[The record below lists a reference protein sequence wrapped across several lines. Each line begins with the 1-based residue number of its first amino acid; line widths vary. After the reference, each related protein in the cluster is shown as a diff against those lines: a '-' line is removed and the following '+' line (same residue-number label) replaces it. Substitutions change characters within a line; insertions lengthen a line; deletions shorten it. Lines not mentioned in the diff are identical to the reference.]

1 MTLMVIQVVI
11 DVQTP
16 PPMVFNPLTDE
27 ECRLAG
33 MKFFLVL
40 NPSNHALKYSGIS
53 KVFCNEPV
61 VTISAKSDGSCLFN
75 MFSILLA
82 GRETYSTVIW
92 HAICQYTSSPVNE
105 PKIKPYIPC
114 QYKNG
119 NDYVKC
125 TNMCYFTTWGT
136 EVEIVA
142 FAQMTSHDVIVF
154 TEQKNWAR
162 YSHGSDHSICST
174 NSFYVSNVKGYHFGP
189 ILQA

>member
-1 MTLMVIQVVI
+1 M
-11 DVQTP
+11 
-16 PPMVFNPLTDE
+16 
-27 ECRLAG
+27 
-33 MKFFLVL
+33 
-40 NPSNHALKYSGIS
+40 
-53 KVFCNEPV
+53 
-61 VTISAKSDGSCLFN
+61 
-75 MFSILLA
+75 
-82 GRETYSTVIW
+82 
-92 HAICQYTSSPVNE
+92 QYANIVNE
-105 PKIKPYIPC
+105 LKIKPYIPC

-125 TNMCYFTTWGT
+125 TNMHYFTTWGT

-174 NSFYVSNVKGYHFGP
+174 NSFYVSNVKGYHFDP